1 MKNGLVFLL
10 LLAIPV
16 LAQEHETLIGGKIES
31 GGYGGPML
39 SFTSINGEAAVLV
52 GGRGGWIINHR
63 FVLGGGGYGLS
74 TNLRAD
80 VQGPQGEEL
89 FLEAGF
95 GGVLLE
101 YYFHPQRLLHFSLQ
115 TFIGGGS
122 VTYSDRNQN
131 TDDDTDEPYGMDN
144 FFYCEPGVTLTLNVT
159 SFMRL
164 GGGVSYRYVNGVSLA
179 PLKNSDLAGPAVNV
193 FLNFGSF

>member
-10 LLAIPV
+10 LLSIPL
-16 LAQEHETLIGGKIES
+16 LAQEPETLIGNKIES

-39 SFTSINGEAAVLV
+39 SFTSIDGKAAVLV
-52 GGRGGWIINHR
+52 GGRGGWIINHQ
-63 FVLGGGGYGLS
+63 FVLGGGGYGLA
-74 TNLRAD
+74 TNLHAD
-80 VQGPQGEEL
+80 VQGPEGEEL

-115 TFIGGGS
+115 TFIGGGTA
-122 VTYSDRNQN
+122 TYSERDKHSDDRINQEY
-131 TDDDTDEPYGMDN
+131 DTDN
-144 FFYCEPGVTLTLNVT
+144 FFFCEPGVTLTVNVT
-159 SFMRL
+159 SFMRF

-179 PLKNSDLAGPAVNV
+179 PLKNSDLGGPAVNL
-193 FLNFGSF
+193 FLNFGQF